1 MARILDRLGC
11 WEPVATDAVILKN
24 AQVRQ
29 GSTDETMADVSMAYV
44 GETYGYPHMVGHRSN
59 LAGSIANACKKE
71 KSINFFFATSLS
83 AVKQFTPRVK
93 FTATPRQGDS
103 YDVECDILLGADGVK
118 SNVRMQMLSELG
130 VDAKVQDSGQAAYR
144 IMLKREDMEHDPEL
158 LELIDSERITRW
170 IGHKRHIIAYPVSSK
185 QIYNLSTAQPDTNFA
200 AAPDETYT
208 TKGSKAEMLKV
219 YEDFCPKI
227 QKMLNMVPDGE
238 VCEWKLRVH
247 SPLPTWVHGSA
258 ALVGDACH
266 PTLPHMAQGAS
277 QAIEDAAVLGVVL
290 AKLPDAR
297 PESINKALLVYE
309 KVRKERAEA
318 LVEMAAANGRDMH
331 LGEGAAKEARD
342 KAFAALK
349 AGGQG
354 KVPDKTADPDA
365 QKIVYSVDVWKDAES
380 QFDVIYNSL

>member
-1 MARILDRLGC
+1 
-11 WEPVATDAVILKN
+11 
-24 AQVRQ
+24 
-29 GSTDETMADVSMAYV
+29 MAYV
-44 GETYGYPHMVGHRSN
+44 GDTYGYPHMVGHRSN
-59 LAGSIANACKKE
+59 LAGSIADACKKE
-71 KSINFFFATSLS
+71 KAVNFFFATSLS
-83 AVKQFTPRVK
+83 AINTFSPKVK
-93 FTATPRQGDS
+93 FTATPRKGES
-103 YDVECDILLGADGVK
+103 YEVECDVLLGADGVK
-118 SNVRMQMLSELG
+118 SAVRLQILEELG
-130 VDAKVQDSGQAAYR
+130 IDAKVQDSGQAAYR

-158 LELIDSERITRW
+158 LELVDTERITRW

-185 QIYNLSTAQPDTNFA
+185 TIYNLSTAQPDTNFA

-208 TKGSKAEMLKV
+208 TKGSKEDMLKC

-247 SPLPTWVHGSA
+247 APLPTWVHGST

-290 AKLPDAR
+290 ARLPDSK
-297 PESINKALLVYE
+297 PESVNKALLVYE

-349 AGGQG
+349 AGGKG

-365 QKIVYSVDVWKDAES
+365 QKIVYSVDVWKDAEN
-380 QFDVIYNSL
+380 QFDEIYNSL